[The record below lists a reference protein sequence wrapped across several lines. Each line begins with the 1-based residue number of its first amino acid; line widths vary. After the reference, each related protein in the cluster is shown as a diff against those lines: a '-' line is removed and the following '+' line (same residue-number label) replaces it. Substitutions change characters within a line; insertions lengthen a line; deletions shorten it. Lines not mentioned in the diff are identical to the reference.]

1 MEGKGNE
8 KAPATG
14 SGSGPGSGRGMC
26 LSKYEDP
33 MSEESHRYYLARRN
47 ALMMLRDRGYE
58 VSAEDINLSLQDFRT
73 VYGEHPDVN
82 RLRISA
88 QLRSDSSKKVKVVFF
103 GTGMVKVNAIR
114 TVAADVLS
122 QETISGLIM
131 VLQNHVTNQALKAIE
146 LFSFKVEIFQITD
159 LLVNI
164 TNHVLKPKHRVLN
177 DKEKTALLKKFN
189 IEEKQLPRISKKDA
203 VVRYYG
209 LEKGQVVKVNYR
221 GQLTESH
228 VAYRCVW

>member
-1 MEGKGNE
+1 MEVKGKE
-8 KAPATG
+8 TAP
-14 SGSGPGSGRGMC
+14 SLC
-26 LSKYEDP
+26 LSKYVDP
-33 MSEESHRYYLARRN
+33 SSEESHRYYLARQN
-47 ALMMLRDRGYE
+47 ALQMLRDRGYQ
-58 VSAEDINLSLQDFRT
+58 VSDEDINLSLHDFRA
-73 VYGEHPDVN
+73 VYGERPDVD

-88 QLRSDSSKKVKVVFF
+88 QHRSDSSKKVKVVFF

-114 TVAADVLS
+114 SIAADVLS
-122 QETISGLIM
+122 QETVTGLIL
-131 VLQNHVTNQALKAIE
+131 VLQSQVTKQAMKAIE

-164 TNHVLKPKHRVLN
+164 TKHALKPQHRVLN
-177 DKEKTALLKKFN
+177 DKEKTTLLKKFS

-203 VVRYYG
+203 IVRYYG

-221 GQLTESH
+221 GELTESH

>member
-1 MEGKGNE
+1 MEVKGKE
-8 KAPATG
+8 TAP
-14 SGSGPGSGRGMC
+14 SLC
-26 LSKYEDP
+26 LSKYVDP
-33 MSEESHRYYLARRN
+33 SSEESHRYYLARQN
-47 ALMMLRDRGYE
+47 ALQMLRDRGYQ
-58 VSAEDINLSLQDFRT
+58 VSDEDINLSLHDFRA
-73 VYGEHPDVN
+73 VYGERPDVD

-88 QLRSDSSKKVKVVFF
+88 QHRSDSSKKVKVVFF

-114 TVAADVLS
+114 SIAADVLS
-122 QETISGLIM
+122 QETITGLIL
-131 VLQNHVTNQALKAIE
+131 VLQSHVTKQALKAIE

-164 TNHVLKPKHRVLN
+164 TKHSLKPQHQVLN
-177 DKEKTALLKKFN
+177 DEEKTTLLKKFS

-203 VVRYYG
+203 IVRYYG

-221 GQLTESH
+221 GELTESH

>member
-1 MEGKGNE
+1 MEVKGKE
-8 KAPATG
+8 TAP
-14 SGSGPGSGRGMC
+14 SLC
-26 LSKYEDP
+26 LSKYVDP
-33 MSEESHRYYLARRN
+33 SSEESHRYYLARQN
-47 ALMMLRDRGYE
+47 ALQMLRDRGYQ
-58 VSAEDINLSLQDFRT
+58 VSDEDINLSLHDFRA
-73 VYGEHPDVN
+73 VYGERPDVD

-88 QLRSDSSKKVKVVFF
+88 QHRSDSSKKVKVVFF

-114 TVAADVLS
+114 SIAADVLS
-122 QETISGLIM
+122 QETITGLIL
-131 VLQNHVTNQALKAIE
+131 VLQSHVTKQALKAIE

-164 TNHVLKPKHRVLN
+164 TKHSLKPQHRVLN
-177 DKEKTALLKKFN
+177 DEEKTTLLKKFS

-203 VVRYYG
+203 IVRYYG

-221 GQLTESH
+221 GELTESH

>member
-1 MEGKGNE
+1 MEVKGKE
-8 KAPATG
+8 TAP
-14 SGSGPGSGRGMC
+14 SLC
-26 LSKYEDP
+26 LSKYVDP
-33 MSEESHRYYLARRN
+33 SSEESHRYYLARQN
-47 ALMMLRDRGYE
+47 ALQMLRDRGYQ
-58 VSAEDINLSLQDFRT
+58 VSDEDINLSLHDFRA
-73 VYGEHPDVN
+73 VYGERPDVD

-88 QLRSDSSKKVKVVFF
+88 QHRSDSSKKVKVVFF

-114 TVAADVLS
+114 SIAADVLS
-122 QETISGLIM
+122 QETVTGLIL
-131 VLQNHVTNQALKAIE
+131 VLQSHVTNQALKAIE

-164 TNHVLKPKHRVLN
+164 TKHSLKPQHQVLN
-177 DKEKTALLKKFN
+177 DEEKTTLLKKFS

-203 VVRYYG
+203 IVRYYG

-221 GQLTESH
+221 GELTESH